1 LTHSVYAVYS
11 LYPKANESGELMLE
25 KLKEFWTRLKFLFK
39 PTYYVVAEP
48 QQALD
53 LVARRGGTVR
63 FCAGTFMV
71 PSGGL
76 IVPDQDVRI
85 IGAHLQIP
93 EGGTGMTVHSGKHS
107 VHIIGCIFEGM
118 GPGPGVVIEV
128 PKDPKP

>member
-1 LTHSVYAVYS
+1 
-11 LYPKANESGELMLE
+11 MLQ
-25 KLKEFWTRLKFLFK
+25 KLKDFWAWVKFLFK

-63 FCAGTFMV
+63 FCAGTFMT
-71 PSGGL
+71 PAGGL
-76 IVPDQDVRI
+76 VIPDQDVRI

-93 EGGTGMTVHSGKHS
+93 EGETGITVPSGKHS

-118 GPGPGVVIEV
+118 GKGASAGVVIED
-128 PKDPKP
+128 PKDRKP